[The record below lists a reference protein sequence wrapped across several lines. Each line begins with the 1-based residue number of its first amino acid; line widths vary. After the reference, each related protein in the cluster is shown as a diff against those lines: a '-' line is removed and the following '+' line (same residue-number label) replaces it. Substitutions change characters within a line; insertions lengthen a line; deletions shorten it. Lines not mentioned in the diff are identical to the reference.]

1 MSIKRINEFPSASG
15 VTLTADDVFLFMD
28 DPEGSAITK
37 KVSLSALSSVL
48 GGGGGGSPTIA
59 VVELGSVSGTI
70 NTPANSG
77 QIFDIT
83 LSGSGLLANPTG
95 GTDGQT
101 VRWRISQG
109 GAGNRQLS
117 LGNKFRVPSTATSPL
132 PVSTASGAMDILAAT
147 YDSGRDKWDVVAFVP
162 GY

>member
-1 MSIKRINEFPSASG
+1 MSIQRINQF
-15 VTLTADDVFLFMD
+15 
-28 DPEGSAITK
+28 PEGSGTLSNDDIFLVMDNPSGSGQTK
-37 KVSLSALSSVL
+37 KISLSTLSSVL
-48 GGGGGGSPTIA
+48 GGGGGPTTT

-83 LSGSGLLANPTG
+83 LNESGLLANPTS

-101 VRWRISQG
+101 VRWRISQDG
-109 GAGNRQLS
+109 TGNRQLS

-132 PVSTASGAMDILAAT
+132 PISTASGAMDILAAT

>member
-1 MSIKRINEFPSASG
+1 MSIQRINQF
-15 VTLTADDVFLFMD
+15 
-28 DPEGSAITK
+28 PEGSGTLSNDDIFLVMDNPSGSGQTK
-37 KVSLSALSSVL
+37 KISLSTLSSVL
-48 GGGGGGSPTIA
+48 GGGGGPTTT

-83 LSGSGLLANPTG
+83 LSGSGLLANPTSG
-95 GTDGQT
+95 IDGQT

>member
-15 VTLTADDVFLFMD
+15 QVLTADDVFLFMD
-28 DPEGSAITK
+28 DPSGSAETK
-37 KVSLSALSSVL
+37 KVSLSVLSSVL
-48 GGGGGGSPTIA
+48 GGGGGPATTT
-59 VVELGSVSGTI
+59 VVELGSVSGAI

-83 LSGSGLLANPTG
+83 LSGNGLLANPTG
-95 GTDGQT
+95 GADGQT
-101 VRWRISQG
+101 VRWRISQDG
-109 GAGNRQLS
+109 TGNRQLS

>member
-1 MSIKRINEFPSASG
+1 MAIKRINEFPSASG

-48 GGGGGGSPTIA
+48 GGGGSPTTTVI
-59 VVELGSVSGTI
+59 ELGSVSGTI

-109 GAGNRQLS
+109 GAGNRPLS
-117 LGNKFRVPSTATSPL
+117 FGNKFRIPSTATSPL
-132 PVSTASGAMDILAAT
+132 PISTASGTMDILAAT
-147 YDSGRDKWDVVAFVP
+147 YDSGRDKWDIVAFVP

>member
-1 MSIKRINEFPSASG
+1 MSIQRINQF
-15 VTLTADDVFLFMD
+15 
-28 DPEGSAITK
+28 PEGSGTLSNDDIFLVMDNPSGSGQTK
-37 KVSLSALSSVL
+37 KISLSTLSSVL
-48 GGGGGGSPTIA
+48 GGGGGATTTTVI
-59 VVELGSVSGTI
+59 ELGSVSGTI

-101 VRWRISQG
+101 ARWRISQD

-117 LGNKFRVPSTATSPL
+117 LGNKFKVPSTATSPL

>member
-15 VTLTADDVFLFMD
+15 AALTADDVFLFMD
-28 DPEGSAITK
+28 DPEGSATTK
-37 KVSLSALSSVL
+37 KVSLAVLSSIF
-48 GGGGGGSPTIA
+48 GGGGGPATTT

-70 NTPANSG
+70 NTPAASG

-101 VRWRISQG
+101 VRWRISQDN
-109 GAGNRQLS
+109 AGNRAIS
-117 LGNKFRVPSTATSPL
+117 LGNKFTIPSSASSPL
-132 PVSTASGAMDILAAT
+132 PWSTTGNKMDILAAT